1 MHGNG
6 MQRVAS
12 LSRRSIGY
20 ARHALPGI
28 PNPAVDNMM
37 AGTRPTRPW
46 IIGWLAQRHTPSRSN
61 SSHTTPHPRPEK
73 SIGEWGGGGR
83 MRCSGPARGVA
94 RRLAGGSAWRLRGA
108 ASVERRLELE
118 VLTTA
123 HRGAHHSASVE
134 RRLELEHVDARE
146 ARRAVVSARHGAR
159 GQLVG

>member
-1 MHGNG
+1 
-6 MQRVAS
+6 MQGVAS
-12 LSRRSIGY
+12 VSRYRSIGC
-20 ARHALPGI
+20 ARHALPGMT
-28 PNPAVDNMM
+28 NPAGDNRV
-37 AGTRPTRPW
+37 AGTRPCPTRPW

-61 SSHTTPHPRPEK
+61 SSHTIPHPRPEK
-73 SIGEWGGGGR
+73 SIGESGGGGR

-123 HRGAHHSASVE
+123 HRGAHHSASIE

-146 ARRAVVSARHGAR
+146 ARRAVVSNIARHGAR